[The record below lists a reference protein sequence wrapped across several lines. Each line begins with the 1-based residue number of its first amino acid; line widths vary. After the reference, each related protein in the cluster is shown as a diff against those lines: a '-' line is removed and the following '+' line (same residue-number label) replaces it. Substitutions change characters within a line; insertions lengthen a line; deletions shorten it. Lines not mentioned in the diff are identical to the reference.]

1 MQDVEPKTPGNVFQL
16 PFPNVLKKMKSGRR
30 RFKVNGA
37 SGKISLIVTNTKKND
52 VTRLK
57 FKAMIRYVLAD
68 FYPVTTHISLD

>member
-1 MQDVEPKTPGNVFQL
+1 MEPKTPGSVFQL

-37 SGKISLIVTNTKKND
+37 AGKISLIVTNTKKND
-52 VTRLK
+52 VTQLK

-68 FYPVTTHISLD
+68 FYPVATHISLD